1 MIKRIQYLKSVKEL
15 LLKLT
20 NHLSIQLFLMEMKQ
34 HLEVW
39 HLFPLPQGKPLL
51 FQSDI
56 LPLKNEL
63 YRMALRITMNAADA
77 EDVVQETM
85 MKVWNRRDQWDQIE
99 SIEAFCLTICRNLSL
114 DKVRRMDNQTQSL
127 DAAYDPKDQGVA
139 SNPEEQAIQSDHVR
153 LVRQMINL
161 LPEKQRSCMQL
172 RDMEGK
178 SYKDIATVLDITEEQ
193 VKVNIFRARQT
204 IREKFKRF
212 L

>member
-1 MIKRIQYLKSVKEL
+1 
-15 LLKLT
+15 
-20 NHLSIQLFLMEMKQ
+20 MKQ
-34 HLEVW
+34 IS
-39 HLFPLPQGKPLL
+39 
-51 FQSDI
+51 FQTDI

-63 YRMALRITMNAADA
+63 YRMALRITMNAAEA

-85 MKVWNRRDQWDQIE
+85 MKVWNRRDQWEQIE

-127 DAAYDPKDQGVA
+127 DAAYDPKDLGVS
-139 SNPEEQAIQSDHVR
+139 SNPEEQAIQSDRIR
-153 LVRQMINL
+153 LVRQMISQ
-161 LPEKQRSCMQL
+161 LPEKRRSCMQL

-178 SYKDIATVLDITEEQ
+178 SYKDIATILDITEEQ

-204 IREKFKRF
+204 IREKFKKF

>member
-1 MIKRIQYLKSVKEL
+1 MISFH
-15 LLKLT
+15 T
-20 NHLSIQLFLMEMKQ
+20 
-34 HLEVW
+34 
-39 HLFPLPQGKPLL
+39 
-51 FQSDI
+51 DI

-63 YRMALRITMNAADA
+63 YRLALRITMNAADA

-85 MKVWNRRDQWDQIE
+85 MKVWNRRDQWNQIE

-114 DKVRRMDNQTQSL
+114 DKVRRMDNQTQTL

-139 SNPEEQAIQSDHVR
+139 SNPEEQAIQSDRVR
-153 LVRQMINL
+153 LVRQMISQ

-204 IREKFKRF
+204 IREKFKKF

>member
-1 MIKRIQYLKSVKEL
+1 
-15 LLKLT
+15 
-20 NHLSIQLFLMEMKQ
+20 MKTIS
-34 HLEVW
+34 
-39 HLFPLPQGKPLL
+39 
-51 FQSDI
+51 FQTDI

-85 MKVWNRRDQWDQIE
+85 MKVWNRRDQWNQIE
-99 SIEAFCLTICRNLSL
+99 SIEAFCLTICRNVSL

-139 SNPEEQAIQSDHVR
+139 SNPEEQAIQSDRVR
-153 LVRQMINL
+153 LVRQMINQ

-178 SYKDIATVLDITEEQ
+178 SYKDIATILDITEEQ

>member
-1 MIKRIQYLKSVKEL
+1 MNYEL
-15 LLKLT
+15 SFR
-20 NHLSIQLFLMEMKQ
+20 NN
-34 HLEVW
+34 
-39 HLFPLPQGKPLL
+39 
-51 FQSDI
+51 I

-63 YRMALRITMNAADA
+63 YRLALRITMNAADA

-114 DKVRRMDNQTQSL
+114 DKVRRMDNQAQTL

-139 SNPEEQAIQSDHVR
+139 SNPEEQAIQSDRVR
-153 LVRQMINL
+153 LVRQLISQ

-204 IREKFKRF
+204 IREKFKKF